1 MEDRVKTTIIVEGL
15 PNDSSFYT
23 FRKVI
28 SSRNKLWNN
37 IIPKN
42 EYTPAKDDKIYFYP
56 DCNVPRFKVKQFCEK
71 YGASI
76 VKYSD
81 KASVKIVGE
90 NTLNGFI
97 ENKSVKEISKE
108 DFVKYFQNFT
118 TVNITEIIEKVDS
131 ENIYMLYS
139 IDTRYEKT
147 YGAKFKTYYLSKLF
161 VKQDCEEK
169 FMSLLND
176 TNLYDEKEILKRLNT
191 GAVMDEE
198 QYVSIQR
205 LFESKDVENH
215 KLAIEM
221 MANCDFEKSSVYL
234 LLLIHKFGYTIH
246 DAPNRTHVN
255 FKSLLKFFDLKDVRS
270 NKLDDVM
277 GSLIKRKLLSAHNLN
292 VMIPLIKEEL
302 DGGSTSDY
310 VKIKSVEVTEDV
322 LKALEEN
329 ILDIN
334 HNTTVVE
341 YDSEELNP
349 HI

>member
-28 SSRNKLWNN
+28 SSHDKLWNN

-81 KASVKIVGE
+81 KASVKIAGE
-90 NTLNGFI
+90 NTLKSFI
-97 ENKSVKEISKE
+97 ENKTLKEISKE
-108 DFVKYFQNFT
+108 DFVKYLQKFT
-118 TVNITEIIEKVDS
+118 TADVTEIIEKVDS
-131 ENIYMLYS
+131 ENIYMFYT
-139 IDTRYEKT
+139 DTKYENT
-147 YGAKFKTYYLSKLF
+147 YGAKLKTHYSSKPF

-176 TNLYDEKEILKRLNT
+176 TNSYDEKEILKRLNT

-234 LLLIHKFGYTIH
+234 LLLIHKFGYRIY

-270 NKLDDVM
+270 NQLDDVM

-292 VMIPLIKEEL
+292 VMIPLIKKEL
-302 DGGSTSDY
+302 DRGSISDY